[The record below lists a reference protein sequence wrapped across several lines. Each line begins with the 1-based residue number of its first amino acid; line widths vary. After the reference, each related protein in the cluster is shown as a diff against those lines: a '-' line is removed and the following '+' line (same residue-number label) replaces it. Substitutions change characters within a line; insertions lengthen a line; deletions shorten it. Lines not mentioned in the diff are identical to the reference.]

1 MKELKLKLQKLKEIK
16 MPKEDIETEYKPQKI
31 DMDPAKEAKPKKRF
45 GKLLWFTITFDY
57 RQIEV

>member
-31 DMDPAKEAKPKKRF
+31 DMDPATEAKPKKRF
-45 GKLLWFTITFDY
+45 GKLL
-57 RQIEV
+57 